1 MAERRQVRP
10 HIKAKFA
17 RVARRISAQQGS
29 PELTTALESLARVD
43 RKKEPKAKRVAKP
56 GRGAAKGAAFE
67 RLMAKTFSR
76 WVSAGASE
84 DLLWRSAGSGG
95 RSTQRRKQTGKGIE
109 YHASDIAPLHPDAA
123 PFVDVFTLECKNYA
137 SIDLQQL
144 FYSPG
149 ESTIARW
156 WAQAQ
161 RDAASVDRVPLLV
174 VKELRRPELMVLPMS
189 NTGRVASL
197 LTFLHKDK
205 SRPGPVFI
213 PALDGYVVPLESVLA
228 IKFTAFRE
236 CYEQPRHVRKP
247 LPSRADDGSTPDRRT
262 RRRVPLVGV

>member
-1 MAERRQVRP
+1 MAERP
-10 HIKAKFA
+10 PI
-17 RVARRISAQQGS
+17 G
-29 PELTTALESLARVD
+29 RVD
-43 RKKEPKAKRVAKP
+43 RKKEPKAKRTPKP

-76 WVSAGASE
+76 WISAGASE

-137 SIDLQQL
+137 SIDLNQL
-144 FYSPG
+144 FYTPA
-149 ESTIARW
+149 ESTIAKW

-174 VKELRRPELMVLPMS
+174 VKELRRTELMVVPVS
-189 NTGRVASL
+189 NTGRLSSL

-205 SRPGPVFI
+205 TQPGPVFI
-213 PALDGYVVPLESVLA
+213 PALDAYVVPLAAVIA

-247 LPSRADDGSTPDRRT
+247 LPRDPDNGSPPDRRP